1 MNVKAITGLTP
12 REYAAA
18 HRAKRVRNELGRSS
32 PVTEAIFDVG
42 SNSNG
47 RFYEKSNE
55 VLGMIPTNYR
65 AGDANTEIRFA
76 IGECSLGSIL
86 VAQSERGVCAIL
98 LGDDPDELAR
108 GLQDRFP
115 RANLIGGDGEFE
127 QLVSKVVGFVEAP
140 ALGLD
145 LPLDVRGTAFQQRVW
160 QALREIPVG
169 ETASYTDIAN
179 RIGSTGSA
187 KEVSE
192 ACAANALAVAIPC
205 HRVVK
210 KDGALSG
217 YRWGVD
223 RKRAL
228 LEKEAHA

>member
-1 MNVKAITGLTP
+1 MT
-12 REYAAA
+12 
-18 HRAKRVRNELGRSS
+18 
-32 PVTEAIFDVG
+32 
-42 SNSNG
+42 
-47 RFYEKSNE
+47 
-55 VLGMIPTNYR
+55 PTNYR
-65 AGDANTEIRFA
+65 AGGANTEIRFT
-76 IGECSLGSIL
+76 IGQCSLGSIL

-98 LGDDPDELAR
+98 LGDDPDELACD
-108 GLQDRFP
+108 LQARFP

-127 QLVSKVVGFVEAP
+127 QFVSKVVGFVEAP

-179 RIGSTGSA
+179 RIGSPGSA

>member
-1 MNVKAITGLTP
+1 MT
-12 REYAAA
+12 
-18 HRAKRVRNELGRSS
+18 
-32 PVTEAIFDVG
+32 
-42 SNSNG
+42 
-47 RFYEKSNE
+47 
-55 VLGMIPTNYR
+55 PTNYR
-65 AGDANTEIRFA
+65 ASGANTEIHFA
-76 IGECSLGSIL
+76 IGQCSLGSIL
-86 VAQSERGVCAIL
+86 VAQSEHGVCAIL

-108 GLQDRFP
+108 DLQDRFP
-115 RANLIGGDGEFE
+115 RANLIGGGGEFE

-179 RIGSTGSA
+179 RIGSPGSA

-192 ACAANALAVAIPC
+192 VCAANALAVAIPC